1 MALKPFRRILDTDI
15 SFFMNHTAERGGV
28 VCAVTAGS
36 GNSLDQAVAAVG
48 YSATSSGK
56 LPMGYLLNDVVN
68 VDLSRYF
75 LNKEKAETQLGGKVT
90 LATVGVVETNMLKSG
105 ITFAVGNKAYLD
117 TDGRITNVNT
127 GSEASPYIGKIEST
141 KDSDGYLR
149 VSFNFLK

>member
-1 MALKPFRRILDTDI
+1 MALKPYRRILDSEI

-28 VCAVTAGS
+28 VCALTAGS
-36 GNSLDQAVAAVG
+36 GNTLDQSQGAVN

-56 LPMGYLLNDVVN
+56 LPMGYLACDVVD
-68 VDLSRYF
+68 VDLSRYH
-75 LNKEKAETQLGGKVT
+75 LNKEKNEIQKGGKVE
-90 LATVGVVETNMLKSG
+90 LYTVGVVETNMLKSG
-105 ITFAVGNKAYLD
+105 ITFAVGDKAYLD

-127 GSEASPYIGKIEST
+127 GAAASPHVGKIESI